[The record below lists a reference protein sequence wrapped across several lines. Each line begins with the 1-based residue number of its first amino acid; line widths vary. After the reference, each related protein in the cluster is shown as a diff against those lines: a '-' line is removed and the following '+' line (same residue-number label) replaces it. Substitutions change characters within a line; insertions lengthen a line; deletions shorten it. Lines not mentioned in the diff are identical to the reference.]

1 MIFCLKNI
9 FRYFR
14 FSLVLWDPNIYN
26 EHFNLTINSPSSDRL
41 SPVVRLSIYSPN
53 PRGQFQLELV
63 QSILDWILYKWKTT
77 PFSSRNNYEMPNI
90 YWRNFKIFNRTT
102 VPVSTK
108 LGEMHPFGGGIQVCS
123 NEGPRVLWGEGINNK
138 LAKKSYPPEP
148 LGKFQ
153 QNLTQ
158 HVHVWRPFKF
168 IHKKGRVLFQG
179 EIITK

>member
-1 MIFCLKNI
+1 MFPFNSVSLNLILSYDFLPLNI

-53 PRGQFQLELV
+53 PRGQFQLKLV

-102 VPVSTK
+102 VPVSSK
-108 LGEMHPFGGGIQVCS
+108 LGEMHPFGVGIQVCS

-138 LAKKSYPPEP
+138 LAKKILSSRFTLPISTK
-148 LGKFQ
+148 LDTK
-153 QNLTQ
+153 
-158 HVHVWRPFKF
+158 RPCVKA
-168 IHKKGRVLFQG
+168 I
-179 EIITK
+179 